1 MKGKEGQDEKRYKE
15 MMAKIA
21 EAIEKRY
28 TCVKVTVKVDEWEKG
43 DYRRL
48 YISLV
53 CTAEVNGKEKTEEA
67 NFGFINLNTNRYN
80 LDTNRYNVKTYDMRH
95 FDLEEFAPAKV
106 LYDYTEAYKM
116 AESENTL
123 YVAKEGYRYT
133 LGLSKEE
140 QAKGISRKK
149 MLDKSLGFGIP
160 PSAFDK
166 FWTAVGD
173 AQK

>member
-1 MKGKEGQDEKRYKE
+1 
-15 MMAKIA
+15 
-21 EAIEKRY
+21 
-28 TCVKVTVKVDEWEKG
+28 
-43 DYRRL
+43 
-48 YISLV
+48 
-53 CTAEVNGKEKTEEA
+53 
-67 NFGFINLNTNRYN
+67 
-80 LDTNRYNVKTYDMRH
+80 MRH

-116 AESENTL
+116 AESDNTL

>member
-1 MKGKEGQDEKRYKE
+1 MGEGRLSSPYFNLICI
-15 MMAKIA
+15 AK
-21 EAIEKRY
+21 
-28 TCVKVTVKVDEWEKG
+28 
-43 DYRRL
+43 
-48 YISLV
+48 
-53 CTAEVNGKEKTEEA
+53 VNGKEETEEA
-67 NFGFINLNTNRYN
+67 DFGFINLSTNRYN

-116 AESENTL
+116 AESDNTL

>member
-1 MKGKEGQDEKRYKE
+1 MKKEDAEKTMVEIVEAVEKKYPSVKTKIKE
-15 MMAKIA
+15 N
-21 EAIEKRY
+21 
-28 TCVKVTVKVDEWEKG
+28 EWEKG
-43 DYRRL
+43 DYHRL
-48 YISLV
+48 YFNLI
-53 CTAEVNGKEKTEEA
+53 CIAEVNGKEETEESD
-67 NFGFINLNTNRYN
+67 FGFINLKTNRYN
-80 LDTNRYNVKTYDMRH
+80 TRAYNMRH